1 MFRRRSQSRS
11 EKNFRVARIDMKLI
25 LSEFQEGISVH
36 VEGSYDAKAIEVE
49 FPDMLYTE
57 PIFLTGEA
65 EKSGGMFR
73 LQGSLTTAVKR
84 ICGKCL
90 KEKSERLSFDVD
102 WIFDL
107 SGKDSVEP
115 LENVRELL
123 IVEHPLA
130 HLCKPGCRGL
140 CPKCGINLNEA
151 TCHCNPEKTL
161 PENHPFAQLKKIWKE
176 KRGKSHGQS

>member
-1 MFRRRSQSRS
+1 
-11 EKNFRVARIDMKLI
+11 MKLI
-25 LSEFQEGISVH
+25 LSEFPEGLSIP
-36 VEGSYDAKAIEVE
+36 VEGSYDAKTIEVE

-57 PIFLTGEA
+57 PILLAGEA

-90 KEKSERLSFDVD
+90 KEKKEKLSFPVD

-107 SGKDSVEP
+107 SGKDAVEP

-123 IVEHPLA
+123 IVEHPLV
-130 HLCKPGCRGL
+130 HLCKESCRGL
-140 CPKCGINLNEA
+140 CPQCGIDLNEGA
-151 TCHCNPEKTL
+151 CNCK
-161 PENHPFAQLKKIWKE
+161 ENGYHASPVIIKKVKSKKE
-176 KRGKSHGQS
+176 QHHGTS